1 MHDLI
6 QQIKFETVNCI
17 NSVWFIWNANQITS
31 QNKASISKPR
41 KIKQLTLPERLLL
54 ETTGDGGSS
63 SSLEK
68 TSGEPLLFLFCAVR
82 FFKYSCTYTS
92 FFCSP
97 FGRATLW
104 ASSAPLSLSLVSTD
118 GSSRNSDMSVGL
130 SRTLSLAETD
140 FFYGISDHL
149 RRETPIG
156 RAPQKEA
163 LWLVVRLFKNH
174 WR

>member
-1 MHDLI
+1 MHDI
-6 QQIKFETVNCI
+6 KINTANYISAICGIIYAKQQPKQSFP
-17 NSVWFIWNANQITS
+17 
-31 QNKASISKPR
+31 KPR
-41 KIKQLTLPERLLL
+41 KIRQPTLPERLLL
-54 ETTGDGGSS
+54 EITGAGGSS

-92 FFCSP
+92 FLWSP
-97 FGRATLW
+97 FGKATLW
-104 ASSAPLSLSLVSTD
+104 ANSALLSLSLVSTD

-156 RAPQKEA
+156 CVPQKEA
-163 LWLVVRLFKNH
+163 L
-174 WR
+174 

>member
-1 MHDLI
+1 MN
-6 QQIKFETVNCI
+6 TANCI
-17 NSVWFIWNANQITS
+17 SSISCILYAKQINS
-31 QNKASISKPR
+31 QNKASFPKPKKISQP
-41 KIKQLTLPERLLL
+41 TLPERLRL
-54 ETTGDGGSS
+54 ETTGAGGSS

-92 FFCSP
+92 FLWSP
-97 FGRATLW
+97 FGKATLW
-104 ASSAPLSLSLVSTD
+104 ANSTLLSLSLVSTD
-118 GSSRNSDMSVGL
+118 GSSRNSDMSVAL

-156 RAPQKEA
+156 YVPQKEA
-163 LWLVVRLFKNH
+163 L
-174 WR
+174 